1 MRGEA
6 TGRQTGMAL
15 LAAAALVLTV
25 VLPELAQPVEWTA
38 VLETWESCLAGG
50 PLWWLLRTA
59 LALANGVLKNG
70 REERAMEER
79 LSKRR
84 SWKRSQREENR
95 NGDEMEKRVRIEG
108 ESFSLIFVFVMGI
121 VLLA

>member
-25 VLPELAQPVEWTA
+25 VLPGLAQPVEWTA
-38 VLETWESCLAGG
+38 VLETWEALPWGG

-59 LALANGVLKNG
+59 LALAG
-70 REERAMEER
+70 R
-79 LSKRR
+79 
-84 SWKRSQREENR
+84 
-95 NGDEMEKRVRIEG
+95 
-108 ESFSLIFVFVMGI
+108 IF
-121 VLLA
+121 